1 MTTIP
6 NPTTLRT
13 SRRRR
18 LALPLLIGATAL
30 LGACG
35 SDDPAATDRPADDP
49 TTETTSETASETTP
63 DVAPD
68 GADPGSGAAGSE
80 PASACG
86 LFDVSTVDAMFGTSG
101 TTTSRDTSLGLY
113 DGCRWATAATDVPAL
128 VVGYDPTGDA
138 DTIRDL
144 ACDGDIAVDVAAAG
158 TGAVVCFGTVIVP
171 APTGVI
177 LVSIDDP
184 LDQWDDDTELGL
196 AAAFAAAATVNA

>member
-18 LALPLLIGATAL
+18 LALPLLIGATVL

-49 TTETTSETASETTP
+49 ATETTP
-63 DVAPD
+63 DVVAPD

-80 PASACG
+80 PARACG
-86 LFDVSTVDAMFGTSG
+86 LFDVSTVDAMLGTSG

-113 DGCRWATAATDVPAL
+113 DGCRWATAPTDVPAL

-144 ACDGDIAVDVAAAG
+144 ACDGDTAVDVAGAG
-158 TGAVVCFGTVIVP
+158 TGAVVCFGTLIVP
-171 APTGVI
+171 ARTGVI
-177 LVSIDDP
+177 MVSIDDP
-184 LDQWDDDTELGL
+184 LDQWDDGTEVGL
-196 AAAFAAAATVNA
+196 AAAFAAAAAVNA

>member
-1 MTTIP
+1 MRSIP
-6 NPTTLRT
+6 NPTTTRT
-13 SRRRR
+13 SLRRR
-18 LALPLLIGATAL
+18 LALPLLIGATVL

-35 SDDPAATDRPADDP
+35 SNDPAATDRPADDP
-49 TTETTSETASETTP
+49 TTEDPTTETTP
-63 DVAPD
+63 DVVAPD

-86 LFDVSTVDAMFGTSG
+86 LFDVSTVDAMLGTSG

-113 DGCRWATAATDVPAL
+113 DGCRWATAPTDVPAL

-144 ACDGDIAVDVAAAG
+144 ACDGDTAVDVAGAG
-158 TGAVVCFGTVIVP
+158 TGSVVCFGTVIVP

-177 LVSIDDP
+177 MVRIDDP

-196 AAAFAAAATVNA
+196 AAAFAAAATVST

>member
-1 MTTIP
+1 MTTIS
-6 NPTTLRT
+6 NPTTTRT

-35 SDDPAATDRPADDP
+35 SDDPAATDQPADDP
-49 TTETTSETASETTP
+49 TTETTP
-63 DVAPD
+63 DVVAPD
-68 GADPGSGAAGSE
+68 GAAPGSGAAGSE

-113 DGCRWATAATDVPAL
+113 DGCRWATAPTDVPAL

-144 ACDGDIAVDVAAAG
+144 ACDGDTAVDVAAAG

-177 LVSIDDP
+177 MVSIDDP

-196 AAAFAAAATVNA
+196 AAAFAAAATVSA